1 MPRIKSAAVND
12 RKNDLLK
19 LLKPLVL
26 KTTRMMITLETIVKM
41 VTAKTRILD
50 ADNRGEN
57 VAEDDEDDDDD
68 EDEDDDDDDKDSI
81 EKSRSSE
88 DVIFFMYLC

>member
-1 MPRIKSAAVND
+1 MTMAYTNEQCKIDPKSEWLRLTAECTD
-12 RKNDLLK
+12 

-41 VTAKTRILD
+41 VTAKTRMLD

-57 VAEDDEDDDDD
+57 VAEDDEDDDD
-68 EDEDDDDDDKDSI
+68 KDSI
-81 EKSRSSE
+81 E
-88 DVIFFMYLC
+88 

>member
-1 MPRIKSAAVND
+1 MAMADTNYQCKTDSKPEWLRLTAECTD
-12 RKNDLLK
+12 

-26 KTTRMMITLETIVKM
+26 KTTRMIITLETIVKM

-68 EDEDDDDDDKDSI
+68 EDEEDDDKDSI
-81 EKSRSSE
+81 E
-88 DVIFFMYLC
+88 

>member
-1 MPRIKSAAVND
+1 MANTNEQCKTDSKSEWLRLTAEYTD
-12 RKNDLLK
+12 

-41 VTAKTRILD
+41 VTAKTRMLD

-57 VAEDDEDDDDD
+57 VAEDDEDDDD
-68 EDEDDDDDDKDSI
+68 KDSI
-81 EKSRSSE
+81 E
-88 DVIFFMYLC
+88 